1 MNPDP
6 VSPNPQDLESL
17 LARRR
22 CPEPEAGL
30 RECVLAAVRAE
41 LGRPARSRGARTWSR
56 AWQAAAAVVLA
67 LNLALSAANGLRYQS
82 LPVRVA
88 DPPGRA
94 LPGPVPVAETD
105 DRPWRLAA
113 SAVARLA
120 PAPDA
125 GAVARHFFEQEG
137 N

>member
-1 MNPDP
+1 
-6 VSPNPQDLESL
+6 L
-17 LARRR
+17 LAHRR

-30 RECVLAAVRAE
+30 RERVLAAVQAE
-41 LGRPARSRGARTWSR
+41 QGRPARGRGTGAWGR

-67 LNLALSAANGLRYQS
+67 LNLALSAANGLRYQA
-82 LPVRVA
+82 LPARVA
-88 DPPGRA
+88 DLPGRA
-94 LPGPVPVAETD
+94 GPGPAPVAETE

-113 SAVARLA
+113 AAVARLA

-125 GAVARHFFEQEG
+125 GAVARRFFEQEG